1 MKIIL
6 TIDVPGGTEEG
17 LVEELQLDISD
28 AIACGEEGG
37 IAGKRCHPDYPA
49 GTWNIEFIK

>member
-1 MKIIL
+1 MKIVL

-37 IAGKRCHPDYPA
+37 VAGRRCHPDYPV
-49 GTWNIEFIK
+49 GTWNVEFIK